1 MSKFKV
7 SQLAF
12 ALCLGLIVTSGSV
25 ASWSITNS
33 SAQGSP
39 SSSEPTS
46 SRASDSSQ
54 SDSSQ
59 SDSSESGSEEQA
71 AEFEEQ
77 SPFLAAA
84 ETPTPQSRLAN
95 LILDPNAG
103 GSPEVVYPDPS
114 EPEQPVTGNPAAP
127 QNFRITEVGDN
138 FVSLSFTTIPNVSL
152 YQVYIRHGDSY
163 TSTGVGSA
171 GTVTFRDLSPDFDYV
186 TCVHY
191 RLNGKESNRAC
202 LDVHTTGSRPV
213 APVKAPAPANIQLSA
228 TQTTV
233 TASFDAVPGASW
245 YYVCH
250 VSGGMSWQ
258 CGGYTNLT
266 PTKVIFQD
274 GSISPAT
281 LYGITVEAVMADGS
295 RSERGIRYIT
305 TPGTPPPPPTKYAAA
320 TNLRITAISTSEVT
334 AAWDY
339 PSDSPITVW
348 SFTVRQLTSYSQT
361 GVAGAARSFTYRDLA
376 PSSGYEI
383 ILTGRD
389 ANGKSTEETRLGF
402 YSPAN

>member
-12 ALCLGLIVTSGSV
+12 AVCLGLIVTSGSV
-25 ASWSITNS
+25 ASWSITNTS
-33 SAQGSP
+33 TQASL

-46 SRASDSSQ
+46 SQTSDSSP
-54 SDSSQ
+54 SA
-59 SDSSESGSEEQA
+59 SEELA
-71 AEFEEQ
+71 PENEEQ

-84 ETPTPQSRLAN
+84 ESPTPESRLAN

-114 EPEQPVTGNPAAP
+114 EPEQPSTGNPAAP

-163 TSTGVGSA
+163 TATGVGPT

-186 TCVHY
+186 ACVYY
-191 RLNGKESNRAC
+191 RVNNKESNRAC
-202 LDVHTTGSRPV
+202 LDVHTTGTRPV
-213 APVKAPAPANIQLSA
+213 TPVKAPAPANIQLSA

-233 TASFDAVPGASW
+233 TASFDSVPGASW

-258 CGGYTNLT
+258 CGGYTHLT

-281 LYGITVEAVMADGS
+281 LYGVTVEAIMMDGS

-305 TPGTPPPPPTKYAAA
+305 TPGTPPPPPTKYAAP

-339 PSDSPITVW
+339 PADSPITVW

-361 GVAGAARSFTYRDLA
+361 GVEGAARSFTYRDLA

>member
-1 MSKFKV
+1 LSKFKV
-7 SQLAF
+7 SRLAF
-12 ALCLGLIVTSGSV
+12 GVCLGLIVTSGSV
-25 ASWSITNS
+25 ASWSLTSGSTQGPLS
-33 SAQGSP
+33 SP
-39 SSSEPTS
+39 EPTS
-46 SRASDSSQ
+46 SQISESSQ
-54 SDSSQ
+54 SDS
-59 SDSSESGSEEQA
+59 EELA
-71 AEFEEQ
+71 PETKEQ
-77 SPFLAAA
+77 TPFLAAA
-84 ETPTPQSRLAN
+84 EPSTPESRLAN

-114 EPEQPVTGNPAAP
+114 EPEQPVTGNPSAP

-202 LDVHTTGSRPV
+202 LDVHTTGTRPV
-213 APVKAPAPANIQLSA
+213 APIKASAPANVQLSA

-233 TASFDAVPGASW
+233 TASFDEVPGASW

-258 CGGYTNLT
+258 CGGYTHLT

-281 LYGITVEAVMADGS
+281 LYGVTVEAIMIDGS
-295 RSERGIRYIT
+295 RSERAIRYIT
-305 TPGTPPPPPTKYAAA
+305 TPGTPPPPPTKHAAP

-339 PSDSPITVW
+339 PADSPITVW

-361 GVAGAARSFTYRDLA
+361 GVEGAARSFTYRDLA

>member
-12 ALCLGLIVTSGSV
+12 AVCLGLIITSGSV
-25 ASWSITNS
+25 ASWSFTTGS
-33 SAQGSP
+33 TQGSV
-39 SSSEPTS
+39 SSPEPTS
-46 SRASDSSQ
+46 SQTSESSQ
-54 SDSSQ
+54 SDS
-59 SDSSESGSEEQA
+59 DELAPETEEQT
-71 AEFEEQ
+71 
-77 SPFLAAA
+77 PFLAAA
-84 ETPTPQSRLAN
+84 EPSTPESRLAN

-114 EPEQPVTGNPAAP
+114 EPEQPITGNPSAP
-127 QNFRITEVGDN
+127 QNFRVTQVGDN
-138 FVSLSFTTIPNVSL
+138 FVSLSFTTNPSVSL
-152 YQVYIRHGDSY
+152 YQAYIRHGDSY

-186 TCVHY
+186 TCVYY

-202 LDVHTTGSRPV
+202 LDVHTTGTRPV
-213 APVKAPAPANIQLSA
+213 EPIKASAPTNVQLSA

-258 CGGYTNLT
+258 CGGYTHLT

-281 LYGITVEAVMADGS
+281 MYGVTVEAIMIDGS
-295 RSERGIRYIT
+295 RSERAIRYIT
-305 TPGTPPPPPTKYAAA
+305 TPGTPPPPATKHPAP

-361 GVAGAARSFTYRDLA
+361 GVEGAARSFTYRDLA

-389 ANGKSTEETRLGF
+389 ASGKSTEETRLGF

>member
-1 MSKFKV
+1 LEGLTLPKFKV
-7 SQLAF
+7 SQIAF
-12 ALCLGLIVTSGSV
+12 AVCLGLIVTSGSV
-25 ASWSITNS
+25 ASWSLTNAS
-33 SAQGSP
+33 TSGSP
-39 SSSEPTS
+39 SSPEPTS
-46 SRASDSSQ
+46 SSQISASSQ
-54 SDSSQ
+54 S
-59 SDSSESGSEEQA
+59 GSEPLAPED
-71 AEFEEQ
+71 EEQ
-77 SPFLAAA
+77 STYLAAA
-84 ETPTPQSRLAN
+84 ETSTPESRLAN

-114 EPEQPVTGNPAAP
+114 EPEQPIVGNPSAP
-127 QNFRITEVGDN
+127 QNFRITQVGDN

-163 TSTGVGSA
+163 TATGVGSE
-171 GTVTFRDLSPDFDYV
+171 GRVTFRDLSADFDYV
-186 TCVHY
+186 TCVYY
-191 RLNGKESNRAC
+191 RLNNKESNRAC
-202 LDVHTTGSRPV
+202 LDVHTTGTRPV
-213 APVKAPAPANIQLSA
+213 EPIKASAPANVQLSA

-233 TASFDAVPGASW
+233 TASFDQVPGASW

-250 VSGGMSWQ
+250 VSGDMSWQ
-258 CGGYTNLT
+258 CGGYTHLT
-266 PTKVIFQD
+266 PTKVVFQD

-281 LYGITVEAVMADGS
+281 RYGITVEAVMTDGS
-295 RSERGIRYIT
+295 RSERAIRYIT
-305 TPGTPPPPPTKYAAA
+305 TPGTPPPPPSKYAAP

-361 GVAGAARSFTYRDLA
+361 GVEGAARSFTYRDLA

>member
-12 ALCLGLIVTSGSV
+12 AVCLGLIITSGSV
-25 ASWSITNS
+25 ASWSFTTGS
-33 SAQGSP
+33 TQGSV
-39 SSSEPTS
+39 SSPEPTS
-46 SRASDSSQ
+46 SQTSESSQ
-54 SDSSQ
+54 SDS
-59 SDSSESGSEEQA
+59 DELAPETEEQT
-71 AEFEEQ
+71 
-77 SPFLAAA
+77 PFLAAA
-84 ETPTPQSRLAN
+84 EPSTPESRLAN

-114 EPEQPVTGNPAAP
+114 EPEQPITGNPSAP
-127 QNFRITEVGDN
+127 QNFRVTQVGDN
-138 FVSLSFTTIPNVSL
+138 FVSLSFTTNPSVSL
-152 YQVYIRHGDSY
+152 YQAYIRHGDSY

-186 TCVHY
+186 TCVYY

-202 LDVHTTGSRPV
+202 LDVHTTGTRPAEPIKAS
-213 APVKAPAPANIQLSA
+213 APTNVQLSA

-258 CGGYTNLT
+258 CGGYTHLT

-281 LYGITVEAVMADGS
+281 MYGVTVEAIMIDGS
-295 RSERGIRYIT
+295 RSERAIRYIT
-305 TPGTPPPPPTKYAAA
+305 TPGTPPPPATKHPAP

-361 GVAGAARSFTYRDLA
+361 GVEGAARSFTYRDLA

-389 ANGKSTEETRLGF
+389 ASGKSTEETRLGF

>member
-1 MSKFKV
+1 LEGLTLSKFKV
-7 SQLAF
+7 SQIAF
-12 ALCLGLIVTSGSV
+12 AVCLGLIVTNGSV
-25 ASWSITNS
+25 ASWSLTNAS
-33 SAQGSP
+33 TKGSP
-39 SSSEPTS
+39 SSPEPTS
-46 SRASDSSQ
+46 SQISDSSQ
-54 SDSSQ
+54 S
-59 SDSSESGSEEQA
+59 GSELLAPE
-71 AEFEEQ
+71 EEEQ

-84 ETPTPQSRLAN
+84 ETPTPESRLAN

-114 EPEQPVTGNPAAP
+114 EPEQPIVGNPSAP
-127 QNFRITEVGDN
+127 QNFRITQVGDN

-163 TSTGVGSA
+163 TATGVGSA
-171 GTVTFRDLSPDFDYV
+171 GTVTFGDLSPDFDYV
-186 TCVHY
+186 TCVYY
-191 RLNGKESNRAC
+191 RVNNIESNRAC
-202 LDVHTTGSRPV
+202 LDVHTIGNRPV
-213 APVKAPAPANIQLSA
+213 EPIKASAPANVQLSA

-233 TASFDAVPGASW
+233 TASFDEVPGASW

-258 CGGYTNLT
+258 CGGYTHLT
-266 PTKVIFQD
+266 PTQVVFQD

-281 LYGITVEAVMADGS
+281 RYGITVEAIMNDGS
-295 RSERGIRYIT
+295 RSERAIRYIT
-305 TPGTPPPPPTKYAAA
+305 TPGTPPPPPTKYAAP

-361 GVAGAARSFTYRDLA
+361 GVEGAARSFTYKDLT

-383 ILTGRD
+383 ILSGRD
-389 ANGKSTEETRLGF
+389 ANGKSTEEIRLGF

>member
-1 MSKFKV
+1 LS
-7 SQLAF
+7 
-12 ALCLGLIVTSGSV
+12 T
-25 ASWSITNS
+25 
-33 SAQGSP
+33 
-39 SSSEPTS
+39 
-46 SRASDSSQ
+46 SDSSQ
-54 SDSSQ
+54 SDS
-59 SDSSESGSEEQA
+59 EELAPETEEQT
-71 AEFEEQ
+71 
-77 SPFLAAA
+77 PFLAAA
-84 ETPTPQSRLAN
+84 EPSTPESRLAN

-114 EPEQPVTGNPAAP
+114 EPEQPITGNPSAP

-186 TCVHY
+186 TCVYY

-202 LDVHTTGSRPV
+202 LDVHTTGTRPV
-213 APVKAPAPANIQLSA
+213 APIKASAPANLQLSA

-233 TASFDAVPGASW
+233 TASFDEVPGTSW

-258 CGGYTNLT
+258 CGGYTHLT

-281 LYGITVEAVMADGS
+281 LYGVTVEAIMMDGS
-295 RSERGIRYIT
+295 RSERAIRYIT
-305 TPGTPPPPPTKYAAA
+305 TPGTPPPPPTKHAAP

-339 PSDSPITVW
+339 PADSPITVW

-361 GVAGAARSFTYRDLA
+361 GVEGAARSFTYRDLA

>member
-12 ALCLGLIVTSGSV
+12 AVCLGLIITSGSV
-25 ASWSITNS
+25 ASWSFTTGS
-33 SAQGSP
+33 TQGSV
-39 SSSEPTS
+39 SSPEPTS
-46 SRASDSSQ
+46 SQTSESSQ
-54 SDSSQ
+54 SDS
-59 SDSSESGSEEQA
+59 DELAPETEEQT
-71 AEFEEQ
+71 
-77 SPFLAAA
+77 PFLAAA
-84 ETPTPQSRLAN
+84 EPSTPESRLAN

-114 EPEQPVTGNPAAP
+114 EPEQPITGNPSAP
-127 QNFRITEVGDN
+127 QNFRVTQVGDN
-138 FVSLSFTTIPNVSL
+138 FVSLSFTTNPSVSL
-152 YQVYIRHGDSY
+152 YQAYIRHGDSY

-186 TCVHY
+186 TCVYY

-202 LDVHTTGSRPV
+202 LDVHTTGTRPV
-213 APVKAPAPANIQLSA
+213 EPIKASAPTNVQLSA

-258 CGGYTNLT
+258 CGGYTHLT

-281 LYGITVEAVMADGS
+281 MYGVTVEAIMIDGS
-295 RSERGIRYIT
+295 RSERAIRYIT
-305 TPGTPPPPPTKYAAA
+305 TPGTPPPPPTKHAAP

-339 PSDSPITVW
+339 PADSPITVW

-361 GVAGAARSFTYRDLA
+361 GVEGTARSFTYRDLA

>member
-12 ALCLGLIVTSGSV
+12 AVCLGLIVTSGSV
-25 ASWSITNS
+25 ASWSITNAS
-33 SAQGSP
+33 TQASL

-46 SRASDSSQ
+46 SQTSNSSTSDSSK
-54 SDSSQ
+54 SDS
-59 SDSSESGSEEQA
+59 EELA
-71 AEFEEQ
+71 AENEEQ

-84 ETPTPQSRLAN
+84 ETPSPESRLAN
-95 LILDPNAG
+95 LILDPDAG

-114 EPEQPVTGNPAAP
+114 EPEQPITGNPAAP

-163 TSTGVGSA
+163 TATGVGPA

-186 TCVHY
+186 TCVYY

-213 APVKAPAPANIQLSA
+213 EPKKASAPANVQLSA

-233 TASFDAVPGASW
+233 TASFDSVPGASW

-258 CGGYTNLT
+258 CGGYTHLT

-281 LYGITVEAVMADGS
+281 LYGVTVEAIMMDGS
-295 RSERGIRYIT
+295 RSERAIRYIT
-305 TPGTPPPPPTKYAAA
+305 TPGTPPPPPTKYAAP

-339 PSDSPITVW
+339 PADSPITVW

-361 GVAGAARSFTYRDLA
+361 GVEGAARTFTYRDLA

>member
-1 MSKFKV
+1 LSKFKV

-12 ALCLGLIVTSGSV
+12 AVCLGLIITSGSV
-25 ASWSITNS
+25 ASWSFTTGS
-33 SAQGSP
+33 TQGSV
-39 SSSEPTS
+39 SSPEPTS
-46 SRASDSSQ
+46 SQTSESSQ
-54 SDSSQ
+54 SDS
-59 SDSSESGSEEQA
+59 DELAPETEEQT
-71 AEFEEQ
+71 
-77 SPFLAAA
+77 PFLAAA
-84 ETPTPQSRLAN
+84 EPSTPESRLAN

-114 EPEQPVTGNPAAP
+114 EPEQPITGNPSAP
-127 QNFRITEVGDN
+127 QNFRVTQVGDN
-138 FVSLSFTTIPNVSL
+138 FVSLSFTTNPSVSL
-152 YQVYIRHGDSY
+152 YQAYIRHGDSY

-186 TCVHY
+186 TCVYY

-202 LDVHTTGSRPV
+202 LDVHTTGTRPV
-213 APVKAPAPANIQLSA
+213 EPIKASAPTNVQLSA

-258 CGGYTNLT
+258 CGGYTHLT

-281 LYGITVEAVMADGS
+281 MYGVTVEAIMIDGS
-295 RSERGIRYIT
+295 RSERAIRYIT
-305 TPGTPPPPPTKYAAA
+305 TPGTPPPPATKHPAP

-361 GVAGAARSFTYRDLA
+361 GVEGAARSFTYRDLA

-389 ANGKSTEETRLGF
+389 ASGKSTEETRLGF

>member
-12 ALCLGLIVTSGSV
+12 AVCLGLIITSGSV
-25 ASWSITNS
+25 ASWSFTTGS
-33 SAQGSP
+33 TQGSV
-39 SSSEPTS
+39 SSPEPTS
-46 SRASDSSQ
+46 SQISESSQ
-54 SDSSQ
+54 SDS
-59 SDSSESGSEEQA
+59 EELAPETEEQT
-71 AEFEEQ
+71 
-77 SPFLAAA
+77 PFLAAA
-84 ETPTPQSRLAN
+84 EPSTPESRLAN

-114 EPEQPVTGNPAAP
+114 EPEQQVTGNASAP
-127 QNFRITEVGDN
+127 QNFRITALGDN

-152 YQVYIRHGDSY
+152 YQVYIRYGDSY

-186 TCVHY
+186 TCVYY
-191 RLNGKESNRAC
+191 RVNNIESNRAC

-213 APVKAPAPANIQLSA
+213 EPIKASAPANVQLSA

-233 TASFDAVPGASW
+233 TASFDEVPGASW

-258 CGGYTNLT
+258 CGGYTHLT

-281 LYGITVEAVMADGS
+281 LYGVTVEAIMIDGS
-295 RSERGIRYIT
+295 RSERAIRYIT
-305 TPGTPPPPPTKYAAA
+305 TPGTPPPPATKHAAP

-339 PSDSPITVW
+339 PADSPITVW

-361 GVAGAARSFTYRDLA
+361 GVDGAARSFTYRDLA

>member
-7 SQLAF
+7 SQIAF
-12 ALCLGLIVTSGSV
+12 VVCLGLIVTSGSV
-25 ASWSITNS
+25 ASWSLTNPS
-33 SAQGSP
+33 TQESL
-39 SSSEPTS
+39 SSSESTS
-46 SRASDSSQ
+46 SQTSSSNTSDSSQ
-54 SDSSQ
+54 P
-59 SDSSESGSEEQA
+59 EGEIAPEN
-71 AEFEEQ
+71 EEQ
-77 SPFLAAA
+77 SPFRAAA
-84 ETPTPQSRLAN
+84 GTSTPESRLAN

-114 EPEQPVTGNPAAP
+114 EPEQPITGNPSAP
-127 QNFRITEVGDN
+127 QNFRITEVGEN

-213 APVKAPAPANIQLSA
+213 EPKKASAPANVQLSA

-258 CGGYTNLT
+258 CGGYTHLT

-281 LYGITVEAVMADGS
+281 LYGVTVEAIMMDGS
-295 RSERGIRYIT
+295 RSERAIRYIT
-305 TPGTPPPPPTKYAAA
+305 TPGTPPPPPTKYAAP
-320 TNLRITAISTSEVT
+320 TNLRITAISTSEVS

-361 GVAGAARSFTYRDLA
+361 GVEGAARSFTYRDLA

>member
-1 MSKFKV
+1 LSKFKV

-12 ALCLGLIVTSGSV
+12 AVCLGLIITSGSV
-25 ASWSITNS
+25 ASWSFTTGS
-33 SAQGSP
+33 TQGSV
-39 SSSEPTS
+39 SSPEPTS
-46 SRASDSSQ
+46 SQISESSQ
-54 SDSSQ
+54 SDS
-59 SDSSESGSEEQA
+59 EELAPETEEQT
-71 AEFEEQ
+71 
-77 SPFLAAA
+77 PFLAAA
-84 ETPTPQSRLAN
+84 EPSTPESRLAN

-114 EPEQPVTGNPAAP
+114 EPEQPITGNPSAP

-138 FVSLSFTTIPNVSL
+138 FVSLSFTTIANVSL
-152 YQVYIRHGDSY
+152 YQVYIRYGDSY

-171 GTVTFRDLSPDFDYV
+171 GTVTFGDLSPDFDYV
-186 TCVHY
+186 TCVYY

-202 LDVHTTGSRPV
+202 LDVHTTGTRPV
-213 APVKAPAPANIQLSA
+213 APIKASAPANVQLSA

-233 TASFDAVPGASW
+233 TASFDEVPGASW

-250 VSGGMSWQ
+250 VHGGMSWQ
-258 CGGYTNLT
+258 CGGYTHLT

-281 LYGITVEAVMADGS
+281 LYGVTVEAIMIDGS
-295 RSERGIRYIT
+295 RSERAIRYIT
-305 TPGTPPPPPTKYAAA
+305 TPGTPPPPPTKYAAP

-339 PSDSPITVW
+339 PADSPITVW

-361 GVAGAARSFTYRDLA
+361 GVEGSARSFTYRDLA

>member
-12 ALCLGLIVTSGSV
+12 AVCLGLIITSGSV
-25 ASWSITNS
+25 ASWSFTTGS
-33 SAQGSP
+33 TQGSD

-46 SRASDSSQ
+46 SQTSESSQ
-54 SDSSQ
+54 SDS
-59 SDSSESGSEEQA
+59 DELAPETEEQT
-71 AEFEEQ
+71 
-77 SPFLAAA
+77 PFLAAA
-84 ETPTPQSRLAN
+84 EPSTPESRLAN

-114 EPEQPVTGNPAAP
+114 EPEQPITGNPSAP

-138 FVSLSFTTIPNVSL
+138 FVSLSFTTIANVSL
-152 YQVYIRHGDSY
+152 YQVYIRYGDSY

-186 TCVHY
+186 TCVYY

-202 LDVHTTGSRPV
+202 LDVHTTGTRPV
-213 APVKAPAPANIQLSA
+213 APIKASAPANVQLSA

-233 TASFDAVPGASW
+233 TASFDEVPGASW

-250 VSGGMSWQ
+250 VHGGMSWQ
-258 CGGYTNLT
+258 CGGYTHLT

-281 LYGITVEAVMADGS
+281 MYGVTVEAIMIDGS
-295 RSERGIRYIT
+295 RSERAIRYIT
-305 TPGTPPPPPTKYAAA
+305 TPGTPPPPATKHAAP

-361 GVAGAARSFTYRDLA
+361 GVEGAARSFTYRDLA

-389 ANGKSTEETRLGF
+389 ASGKSTEETRLGF

>member
-12 ALCLGLIVTSGSV
+12 AVCLGLVITSGSV
-25 ASWSITNS
+25 ASWSFTTGSTKGSVS
-33 SAQGSP
+33 SP
-39 SSSEPTS
+39 EPTS
-46 SRASDSSQ
+46 SQISESSQ
-54 SDSSQ
+54 SDS
-59 SDSSESGSEEQA
+59 EELAPETEEQT
-71 AEFEEQ
+71 
-77 SPFLAAA
+77 PFLAAA
-84 ETPTPQSRLAN
+84 EPSTPESRLAN

-114 EPEQPVTGNPAAP
+114 EPEQPITGNPSAP

-152 YQVYIRHGDSY
+152 YQVYIRYGDSY

-186 TCVHY
+186 TCVYY

-202 LDVHTTGSRPV
+202 LDVHTTGTRPV
-213 APVKAPAPANIQLSA
+213 APIKAAAPANVQLSA

-233 TASFDAVPGASW
+233 TASFDEVPGASW

-258 CGGYTNLT
+258 CGGYTHLT

-281 LYGITVEAVMADGS
+281 LYGVTVEAIMIDGS
-295 RSERGIRYIT
+295 RSERAIRYIT
-305 TPGTPPPPPTKYAAA
+305 TPGTPPPPATKHAAP

-339 PSDSPITVW
+339 PADSPITVW

-361 GVAGAARSFTYRDLA
+361 GVEGAARSFTYRDLA

>member
-1 MSKFKV
+1 V
-7 SQLAF
+7 
-12 ALCLGLIVTSGSV
+12 CLGLIVTSGSV
-25 ASWSITNS
+25 ASWSLTSGSTQGPLS
-33 SAQGSP
+33 SP
-39 SSSEPTS
+39 EPTS
-46 SRASDSSQ
+46 SQISESSQ
-54 SDSSQ
+54 SDS
-59 SDSSESGSEEQA
+59 EELAPETEAQT
-71 AEFEEQ
+71 
-77 SPFLAAA
+77 PFLAAA
-84 ETPTPQSRLAN
+84 EPSTPESRLAN

-114 EPEQPVTGNPAAP
+114 EPEQPITGNPSAP

-186 TCVHY
+186 TCVYY

-202 LDVHTTGSRPV
+202 LDVHTTGTRPV
-213 APVKAPAPANIQLSA
+213 APIKASAPANLQLSA

-233 TASFDAVPGASW
+233 TASFDEVPGASW

-250 VSGGMSWQ
+250 VHGGMSWQ
-258 CGGYTNLT
+258 CGGYTHLT

-281 LYGITVEAVMADGS
+281 LYGVTVEAIMIDGS
-295 RSERGIRYIT
+295 RSERAIRYIT
-305 TPGTPPPPPTKYAAA
+305 TPGTPPPPPTKHAAP

-339 PSDSPITVW
+339 PADSPITVW

-361 GVAGAARSFTYRDLA
+361 GVEGAARTFTYRDLA

>member
-12 ALCLGLIVTSGSV
+12 AVCLGLIITSGSV
-25 ASWSITNS
+25 ASWSFTTGS
-33 SAQGSP
+33 TQGSV
-39 SSSEPTS
+39 SSPEPTS
-46 SRASDSSQ
+46 SQISESSQ
-54 SDSSQ
+54 SDS
-59 SDSSESGSEEQA
+59 EELAPETEEQT
-71 AEFEEQ
+71 
-77 SPFLAAA
+77 PFLAAA
-84 ETPTPQSRLAN
+84 EPSTPESRLAN

-114 EPEQPVTGNPAAP
+114 EPEQQVTGNASAP
-127 QNFRITEVGDN
+127 QNFRITALGDN

-152 YQVYIRHGDSY
+152 YQVYIRYGDSY

-186 TCVHY
+186 TCVYY
-191 RLNGKESNRAC
+191 RVNNIESNRAC

-213 APVKAPAPANIQLSA
+213 EPIKASAPANVQLSA

-233 TASFDAVPGASW
+233 TASFDEVPGASW

-258 CGGYTNLT
+258 CGGYTHLT

-281 LYGITVEAVMADGS
+281 LYGVTVEAIMIDGS
-295 RSERGIRYIT
+295 RSERAIRYIT
-305 TPGTPPPPPTKYAAA
+305 TPGTPPPPATKHAAP

-339 PSDSPITVW
+339 PADSPITVW

-361 GVAGAARSFTYRDLA
+361 GVEGAARSFTYRDLA

>member
-12 ALCLGLIVTSGSV
+12 AVCLGLIITSGSV
-25 ASWSITNS
+25 ASWSFTTGS
-33 SAQGSP
+33 TQGSV
-39 SSSEPTS
+39 SSPEPTS
-46 SRASDSSQ
+46 SQISESSQ
-54 SDSSQ
+54 SDS
-59 SDSSESGSEEQA
+59 EELAPETEEQT
-71 AEFEEQ
+71 
-77 SPFLAAA
+77 PFLAAA
-84 ETPTPQSRLAN
+84 EPSTPESRLAN

-114 EPEQPVTGNPAAP
+114 EPEQPITGNPSAP

-138 FVSLSFTTIPNVSL
+138 FVSLSFTTIANVSL

-186 TCVHY
+186 TCVYY

-202 LDVHTTGSRPV
+202 LDVHTTGTRPV
-213 APVKAPAPANIQLSA
+213 APIKAAAPANVQLSA

-233 TASFDAVPGASW
+233 TASFDEVPGASW

-250 VSGGMSWQ
+250 VHGGMSWQ
-258 CGGYTNLT
+258 CGGYTHLT

-281 LYGITVEAVMADGS
+281 LYGVTVEAIMIDGS
-295 RSERGIRYIT
+295 RSERAIRYIT
-305 TPGTPPPPPTKYAAA
+305 TPGTPPPPATKHAAP

-339 PSDSPITVW
+339 PADSPITVW

-361 GVAGAARSFTYRDLA
+361 GVEGAARSFTYRDLA

>member
-1 MSKFKV
+1 LSKFKV

-12 ALCLGLIVTSGSV
+12 AVCLGLIITSGSV
-25 ASWSITNS
+25 ASWSFTTGS
-33 SAQGSP
+33 TQGSV
-39 SSSEPTS
+39 SSPEPTS
-46 SRASDSSQ
+46 SQTSESSQ
-54 SDSSQ
+54 SDS
-59 SDSSESGSEEQA
+59 DELAPETEEQT
-71 AEFEEQ
+71 
-77 SPFLAAA
+77 PFLAAA
-84 ETPTPQSRLAN
+84 EPSTPESRLAN

-114 EPEQPVTGNPAAP
+114 EPEQPITGNPSAP
-127 QNFRITEVGDN
+127 QNFRVTQVGDN
-138 FVSLSFTTIPNVSL
+138 FVSLSFTTNPSVSL
-152 YQVYIRHGDSY
+152 YQAYIRHGDSY

-186 TCVHY
+186 TCVYY

-202 LDVHTTGSRPV
+202 LDVHTTGTRPAEPIKAS
-213 APVKAPAPANIQLSA
+213 APTNVQLSA

-258 CGGYTNLT
+258 CGGYTHLT

-281 LYGITVEAVMADGS
+281 MYGVTVEAIMIDGS
-295 RSERGIRYIT
+295 RSERAIRYIT
-305 TPGTPPPPPTKYAAA
+305 TPGTPPPPATKHPAP

-361 GVAGAARSFTYRDLA
+361 GVEGAARSFTYRDLA

-389 ANGKSTEETRLGF
+389 ASGKSTEETRLGF